1 MHEITGN
8 IWDHRGQATIV
19 ITTNCGVDRR
29 GRAVIGRGCARQAL
43 EYYPDLAEHLGRLL
57 EQQGARVHDLGNG
70 LVSFPVEETAW
81 SLPDLRLIKESAR
94 QLRELADEKG
104 WTKII
109 VPRPGCGGGGIEW
122 HQVKPLLEDYFDERF
137 HVISA
142 PPGSKGMF

>member
-8 IWDHRGQATIV
+8 IWEYRGQAIIV

-43 EYYPDLAEHLGRLL
+43 EYFPDLAEDLGRLL
-57 EQQGARVHDLGNG
+57 QDQGAQVHDLGKG

-81 SLPDLRLIKESAR
+81 SLPDLRLIRASAR
-94 QLRELADEKG
+94 QLRELADEKH

-109 VPRPGCGGGGIEW
+109 VPRPGCGGGGLDWQSVRPIL
-122 HQVKPLLEDYFDERF
+122 KKYFDERF
-137 HVISA
+137 HVIS
-142 PPGSKGMF
+142 M

>member
-8 IWDHRGQATIV
+8 IWDYLGQAIIV

-43 EYYPDLAEHLGRLL
+43 AYFPDLAEDLGRLL
-57 EQQGARVHDLGNG
+57 QEQGVRVHDLGKG

-81 SLPDLRLIKESAR
+81 SLPDLRLIAQSAR
-94 QLRELADEKG
+94 QLRELANHHG

-109 VPRPGCGGGGIEW
+109 VPRPGCGGGGLEW
-122 HQVKPLLEDYFDERF
+122 HQIKPILQEYFDERF
-137 HVISA
+137 HVIS
-142 PPGSKGMF
+142 M